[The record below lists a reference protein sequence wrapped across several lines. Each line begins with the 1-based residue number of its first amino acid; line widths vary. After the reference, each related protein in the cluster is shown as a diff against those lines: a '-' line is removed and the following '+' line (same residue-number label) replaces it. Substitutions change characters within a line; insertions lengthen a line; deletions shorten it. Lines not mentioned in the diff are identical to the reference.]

1 MYSLRKVFVFALAL
15 TIFGCQQE
23 AQYALKKA
31 ESNGYAYEYA
41 TSDPLKTRI
50 YTLKNGLK
58 VYLSQYKD
66 EPRLQTQIAV
76 KAGGKNDPADNTGL
90 AHYLEHIMFKGT
102 ADFGTLDW
110 QKEKPLLDSIEYMFS
125 AYGKLSDQEQRNEM
139 YKQID
144 KVSFEASK
152 YAIPNEYDKMIASI
166 GAKGTNAYTSEDRT
180 VYINDIP
187 ANQVENW
194 LQIEANRF
202 KLIVPRLFH
211 TELEAVYEEKNRSLD
226 NDYWKTYEALYEAM
240 FTKHPYG
247 TQTVIGTIDHLKNP
261 SITAIKDY
269 FEKYYRPNNV
279 AICLS
284 GDLDYD
290 KTIALIDK
298 YFADW
303 QPNEDLPV
311 FEKTVEDPIAAPVVK
326 EIKGPDAEWVNIGFR
341 FDGRN
346 NLREFDLL
354 TLCDMI
360 LANSQ
365 AGLIDINL
373 KQQQKVLSP
382 GSYVNEMNDYSIHT
396 FTGRPREGQT
406 LDEVKDLLLEQ
417 IELLKKGEFEDWL
430 IGATINDLK
439 KDRIRNSQDN
449 WSRSND
455 MVMAFTN
462 NIPWNEYIAQVDRL
476 RAYTKEDIVK
486 FANEHYGNNYAIV
499 YKRSGKD
506 ETIQKVTKPAITKV
520 NLNKETK
527 SPFHEAIAGKE
538 VEKLQPVFVDYE
550 KDIRTLK
557 MNKDV
562 EVLYT
567 RNNENELYTLF
578 YLADVGSNNDPKIN
592 VAIEYLQYLGT
603 DEMTAEDVK
612 KEFYKLG
619 ANIGVSASQD
629 QTYVYLEGLSE
640 TMDESIA
647 LFEKLLANPKA
658 DEEALKKMVDGIF
671 KKREDAKKNKGTIMF
686 GGLMNYGLY
695 GANSPFTNVLS
706 NKQLREL
713 RPEELIGL
721 IRDFTKTEHRVLYF
735 GPKAEDELLAS
746 LNKNHILPETLKP
759 TPAPVKFT
767 MQDATTPQVYWA
779 DYDMVQAE
787 VMFLSKGEE
796 FDKSRVPMSRL
807 FNEYFGS
814 SMGSPIFQE
823 LREAQGLAYAAF
835 AYHGSAPK
843 LGDNDMFYA
852 YIGTQADKQ
861 PEAMTAML
869 GLLQNFPRSDN
880 GFEIAKK
887 SLLNQIESERI
898 TKTAI
903 LFNYESAKKRGLN
916 YDIRKDIYEQAQK
929 STLDD
934 VEKFQSEYLKNTNYN
949 VVLIGSKDKINFKE
963 LQKYG
968 KVQQL
973 TLDEIFGYEKEQR
986 IDMEAEPKAMPV
998 QNQ

>member
-1 MYSLRKVFVFALAL
+1 MYSLRKIFVFALAL
-15 TIFGCQQE
+15 ILLGCQQE

-31 ESNGYAYEYA
+31 ESNGYEYEYA
-41 TSDPLKTRI
+41 TNDPLKTRI

-102 ADFGTLDW
+102 ADFGTLEW
-110 QKEKPLLDSIEYMFS
+110 QKEKPLLDSIENLFT
-125 AYGKLSDQEQRNEM
+125 AYGKLSDAEQRDAM

-144 KVSFEASK
+144 LVSFEASK

-187 ANQVENW
+187 ANQLENW
-194 LQIEANRF
+194 LQIESNRF

-226 NDYWKTYEALYEAM
+226 NDYWKTYEALYQAM

-269 FEKYYRPNNV
+269 FDKYYRPNNV

-290 KTIALIDK
+290 KTIVLIDK

-303 QPNEDLPV
+303 QPNESLPV
-311 FEKTVEDPIAAPVVK
+311 FEEIKEAPITTPVVK
-326 EIKGPDAEWVNIGFR
+326 EVIGPDAEWVNIGFR
-341 FDGRN
+341 FDGRK

-406 LDEVKDLLLEQ
+406 LDEVKNLLLEQ

-439 KDRIRNSQDN
+439 KSRIRSSQDN
-449 WSRSND
+449 WSRSDD

-462 NIPWNEYIAQVDRL
+462 NIPWNEFIAQVDRL
-476 RAYTKEDIVK
+476 RSYTKDDIVK
-486 FANEHYGNNYAIV
+486 FANEHYQNNYAIV

-520 NLNKETK
+520 NLNKENK
-527 SPFHEAIAGKE
+527 SPFHETVAGKQ

-557 MNKDV
+557 MNKGV

-567 RNNENELYTLF
+567 HNNENDLYTLF

-603 DEMTAEDVK
+603 NEMTAEEIK

-658 DEEALKKMVDGIF
+658 DDEALKKMVDGIF

-695 GANSPFTNVLS
+695 GPNSPFTNVLS

-713 RPEELIGL
+713 RAGELIDL
-721 IRDFTKTEHRVLYF
+721 IHDFTKTEHRVLYF

-759 TPAPVKFT
+759 TPPPVKFT
-767 MQDATTPQVYWA
+767 MQDAASPQVYWT

-934 VEKFQSEYLKNTNYN
+934 VEKFQAEYLKNTNYN
-949 VVLIGSKDKINFKE
+949 VVLIGNKDKINFKE

-973 TLDEIFGYEKEQR
+973 TLDEIFGYEKEER
-986 IDMEAEPKAMPV
+986 IDLESDLKPTPV